1 MSYTNGTQTQSQSM
15 NGLLE
20 ISTDNITA
28 DTITTGDLIV
38 NNDQTIDGTLT
49 VGGTIYGTCE
59 NANNASQVAVSNTTS
74 GTKYIS
80 MFEGTGN
87 RPCLIDTDLYY
98 DSSANILT
106 ATNITGNT
114 ISTTDLTST
123 GTITALDLTT
133 TGTINAVD
141 LSMNGSIT
149 QSGTVYNTLLTTNL
163 TGGLTTDTVSAT
175 GGMSSGGGVDITG
188 YVSVGESITSPYLTT
203 YASITSTPFSPSASD
218 GNNMQTVGA
227 YVQLTSKPYTLSR
240 YTSNTTNQRY
250 VWTFTTPVGYSGGTA
265 TLNIPI
271 STYINAG
278 YFTRDTGGLTG
289 SVILNVSIAEQVFRI
304 YKNGSLWR
312 TLNATL
318 VSGSNSV
325 SYTLNTTSTTSGSL
339 IYINNYMGNRSVI
352 FTPDI
357 NDGDVYTCRFGHSMT
372 VSASTLVNVAS
383 LYFAFSS
390 YLNTTTT
397 GLSATIPSPYT
408 LTGSSSFSGFASPT
422 LTYTAPPTPTATGY
436 CVVGNITCKNP
447 AIDGAI
453 TQTGTGT
460 NTMNAITVATN
471 GNLTLQGSG
480 LIIQPTFVA
489 TANKNQIGYI
499 QACAPFRMCYGTQ
512 GLSSGTLNLNNG
524 CVVFISSAGT
534 ITLPS
539 GQDGEIV
546 YFRKLGTT
554 AFTTTLSWSGITVR
568 SSANATITSPN
579 TTLLATTVWELCLI
593 YRTSSTGWFVKT
605 V

>member
-59 NANNASQVAVSNTTS
+59 NANNALQVSVSNTTS

-87 RPCLIDTDLYY
+87 RPCLIDTDFYY
-98 DSSANILT
+98 DPSLNSLNVFDISA
-106 ATNITGNT
+106 NT
-114 ISTTDLTST
+114 ISTTDF
-123 GTITALDLTT
+123 TT

-149 QSGTVYNTLLTTNL
+149 QSGTSNNTLLTTTI
-163 TGGLTTDTVSAT
+163 TGGLSTDTVSAT

-218 GNNMQTVGA
+218 GNDIQTAGA
-227 YVQLTSKPYTLSR
+227 SVQLTNKPYTLSR
-240 YTSNTTNQRY
+240 YTSNTTNQRF
-250 VWTFTTPVGYSGGTA
+250 VWSFTTPVGYSGGTA

-278 YFTRDTGGLTG
+278 YFTRGTAGLNG
-289 SVILNVSIAEQVFRI
+289 SLSLDVSIGEQVFRI
-304 YKNGSLWR
+304 YKNGLLWR
-312 TLNATL
+312 TLSAT
-318 VSGSNSV
+318 VVNGNNSV
-325 SYTLNTTSTTSGSL
+325 SYDLNTTDTTAPVGL
-339 IYINNYMGNRSVI
+339 IYINKYMGNRSI
-352 FTPDI
+352 TFTPDI

-372 VSASTLVNVAS
+372 VNASTLVNVAS

-397 GLSATIPSPYT
+397 GFSPTLPNPPYT
-408 LTGSSSFSGFASPT
+408 LTGTSGIGGFASPT

-436 CVVGNITCKNP
+436 CVVGNLTCKSP
-447 AIDGAI
+447 AINGAI

-460 NTMNAITVATN
+460 NTMNDITIVAN
-471 GNLTLQGSG
+471 GDLTLQGSG

-499 QACAPFRMCYGTQ
+499 ANCAPFRFCMVSQTFTN
-512 GLSSGTLNLNNG
+512 GTLNLDNG
-524 CVVFISSAGT
+524 CMVWITSAGT
-534 ITLPS
+534 ITLPQ
-539 GQDGEIV
+539 GRDGEML
-546 YFRKLGTT
+546 YFRKIGTT
-554 AFTTTLSWSGITVR
+554 AFTTTLAWVAGIGVSGLT
-568 SSANATITSPN
+568 NAALTQPN
-579 TTLLATTVWELCLI
+579 TTVFNNAVWEMKLY
-593 YRTSSTGWFVKT
+593 YRLGTNRWYISLQ
-605 V
+605 